1 MLVIAPSPHS
11 ASKTRVN
18 ALIAGEGNAILP
30 RTKMGEG
37 LARGEKPLTLS
48 KSWADHCALSRKGS
62 EPYCVQKNF
71 HHTINQLSEARST
84 AQMADCIQVTVA
96 GAHQAALS
104 CRSCHMS
111 APAVL
116 CKLHLSSQIAAP
128 SNSQNEAL
136 RKEAR
141 TVHRRPPCHLAEP
154 IRSRYFR
161 FAEPLRAMSEAAN

>member
-1 MLVIAPSPHS
+1 MRFCRAQRWVRCWRAAKTPHPFEIVG
-11 ASKTRVN
+11 RP
-18 ALIAGEGNAILP
+18 LCPLP
-30 RTKMGEG
+30 QGG
-37 LARGEKPLTLS
+37 
-48 KSWADHCALSRKGS
+48 

-141 TVHRRPPCHLAEP
+141 TV
-154 IRSRYFR
+154 
-161 FAEPLRAMSEAAN
+161 